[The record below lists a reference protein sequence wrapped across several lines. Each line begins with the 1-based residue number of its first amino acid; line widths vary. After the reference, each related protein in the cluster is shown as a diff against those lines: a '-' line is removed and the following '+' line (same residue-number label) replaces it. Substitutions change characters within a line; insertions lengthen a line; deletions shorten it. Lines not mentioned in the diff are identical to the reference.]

1 MTAPHYTSLL
11 ATVVVCA
18 LVDAASFVVAR
29 VWVLPTFGDDWAD
42 AVIYTTGLVFPL
54 LVVWL
59 TPKVRNRRRPRH
71 RSWGWLTHLIEQVG
85 GAVGG

>member
-29 VWVLPTFGDDWAD
+29 MWVLPTFGDDWAD

-54 LVVWL
+54 LVIYAA
-59 TPKVRNRRRPRH
+59 PKIVDRRRSRH
-71 RSWGWLTHLIEQVG
+71 RV
-85 GAVGG
+85 